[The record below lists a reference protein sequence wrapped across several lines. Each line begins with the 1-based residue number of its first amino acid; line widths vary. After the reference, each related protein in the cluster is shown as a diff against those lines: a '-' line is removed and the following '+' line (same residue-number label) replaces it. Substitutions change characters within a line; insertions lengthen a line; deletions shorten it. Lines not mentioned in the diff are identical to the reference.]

1 MTSSVTVLLACDD
14 SVPMYALAEEMKQLP
29 NINLTVTQDGENV
42 PDLAMELSADVVI
55 CGSTVG
61 ETDGLDICRALKA
74 DGRTAYSLLLFLT
87 ANGYRETKQL
97 ALQSGVDAFLSVPL
111 EPEDVSA
118 FLGQAQ
124 RFGALREQWLQCE
137 SRLKANGRNV
147 DQVVSLLVNLIDAR
161 LPGATFR
168 GEKLASLARM
178 IADKFEIPK
187 SLLKELDIA
196 ARLQEIGKIVN
207 PSAAAYQLAPEYRTA
222 RNGPTYTIVSR
233 AVLSELD
240 FVSGAAEI
248 VGSMC
253 ENWDG
258 TGLPD
263 RLCKGQI
270 PLRSRILRVL
280 VDFLEALADPA
291 LPPAADVVS
300 QLADHSGTRYDPL
313 LIVHFRAVIDAC
325 TISDQVGDKTRI
337 PVGELSTGM
346 VLADDIFT
354 SSGVKLLAGGAVLTG
369 ATLDVIKRRNQVDP
383 VVSGVWIRNRA
394 N

>member
-1 MTSSVTVLLACDD
+1 MISTVTVLLACDD
-14 SVPMYALAEEMKQLP
+14 SVPMYGLAEEMKQMP
-29 NINLTVTQDGENV
+29 GVSLTVTQNGDGV

-55 CGSTVG
+55 CGSAVG
-61 ETDGLDICRALKA
+61 DTDGLDVCRALKA

-87 ANGYRETKQL
+87 ANGDRETKKL
-97 ALQSGVDAFLSVPL
+97 ALESGVDAFLSVPL
-111 EPEDVSA
+111 EPENVSS
-118 FLGQAQ
+118 LLRQAQ

-137 SRLKANGRNV
+137 ARLKATGRHV

-168 GEKLASLARM
+168 GEKLAGLARM

-233 AVLSELD
+233 AVLSDLD
-240 FVSGAAEI
+240 FVSGTAEI

-280 VDFLEALADPA
+280 VDFLDALADPA
-291 LPPAADVVS
+291 LPQASEVVS
-300 QLADHSGTRYDPL
+300 QLTDHGGTRYDPL
-313 LIVHFRAVIDAC
+313 VMVHFRSVIDAC
-325 TISDQVGDKTRI
+325 TNSEEVGDKTRLPI
-337 PVGELSTGM
+337 GELSTGM
-346 VLADDIFT
+346 ILADDIFT
-354 SSGVKLLAGGAVLTG
+354 SSGVKLLAGGAVLTD
-369 ATLDVIKRRNQVDP
+369 ATLEVIKRRNQVDP
-383 VVSGVWIRNRA
+383 VVSGVWLRNCT